1 MDKTEN
7 SKWIPSEMLRK
18 IACKD
23 MSEGQGKRH
32 FEQVK
37 DAVQEEERGP
47 ETVFMTNARPAQPE
61 IGTAK
66 HHFALPAQGA
76 NSASPHGTI

>member
-1 MDKTEN
+1 MDPIRN
-7 SKWIPSEMLRK
+7 ARK
-18 IACKD
+18 ISCKD
-23 MSEGQGKRH
+23 MSEGPGKRH

-37 DAVQEEERGP
+37 DAVPEEERGP

-66 HHFALPAQGA
+66 HHFSLPAQGA
-76 NSASPHGTI
+76 NSA